1 MITKKWEIEMQVY
14 ANSAELPMPDLQL
27 LDMARKV
34 TAESYA
40 PYSKFHVGAAAM
52 LTNGKI
58 VTGTNQENASF
69 PAGLCAERVLLS
81 AASSLYPKAGIEVMA
96 ISYHNMRGESLRPIS
111 PCGVCRQSL
120 IEFQEKTNRI
130 MRLILSGQSGE
141 VIIINNA
148 SHLLPLQFSG
158 NDLRR

>member
-1 MITKKWEIEMQVY
+1 MITKKIEIDMQVY
-14 ANSAELPMPDLQL
+14 ANAAELPVADLQL

-34 TAESYA
+34 TADSYA

-69 PAGLCAERVLLS
+69 PAGICAERVLLS
-81 AASSLYPKAGIEVMA
+81 AASSLYPKAGVVVMA
-96 ISYHNMRGESLRPIS
+96 VSYQNMRGESLRPIS
-111 PCGVCRQSL
+111 PCGVCRQVL
-120 IEFQEKTNRI
+120 VEFQEKTQQP

-141 VIIINNA
+141 VIIIENA
-148 SHLLPLQFSG
+148 SHLLPMQFSG
-158 NDLRR
+158 QDLRR